1 MNDIHAA
8 SRDIASTRKPHS
20 VGPMHQLTVLA
31 GARWASAQPI
41 EGTPAQTYLRA
52 QGIDFCPVELRY
64 MSACPIGNGAELRC
78 YPAMLAALR
87 DDDGLVA
94 LEQTILSAD
103 GRLAD
108 IARPKRI
115 VGFPVGGLGRRG
127 VTPHRILRLADSAEE
142 AASAMIVG
150 AQGIPVWP
158 VFGSARFEL
167 IDIPASIRRIIIYA
181 RHDGEVA
188 AAIVRAT
195 AHLTARGRSLEIEY
209 PPGDA
214 SWNAYLR
221 RVRSC
226 S

>member
-1 MNDIHAA
+1 MNDKHAA

-20 VGPMHQLTVLA
+20 VGPMHQLTALA
-31 GARWASAQPI
+31 GAQWASAQPV
-41 EGTPAQTYLRA
+41 EGTPAQTYLRS
-52 QGIDFCPVELRY
+52 QGIDFCPAELRY
-64 MSACPIGNGAELRC
+64 MSACPIGSGPELRC

-94 LEQTILSAD
+94 IEQTILSPD

-115 VGFPVGGLGRRG
+115 VGFPVGGLGRWG
-127 VTPHRILRLADSAEE
+127 MTPHRILRLADSAEE
-142 AASAMIVG
+142 AASAMILG
-150 AQGIPVWP
+150 SLGIPIWP
-158 VFGSARFEL
+158 VFGCARYEL

-195 AHLTARGRSLEIEY
+195 AHLTAHGRSLEIEY
-209 PPGDA
+209 AADDA
-214 SWNAYLR
+214 SWNTYLR